1 MRRVAIALLLLVAVA
16 LAAGTALAR
25 PPATPALRV
34 VERTPLVVR
43 GANFHS
49 TERVTLRA
57 LGVVRVV
64 HTTASGVFRTRL
76 GAAPTDR
83 CSFLVVAVG
92 ASGDHARARVF
103 PPRAMC
109 APAKSP

>member
-34 VERTPLVVR
+34 VKRTPLVVR

-57 LGVVRVV
+57 PGVVRVV
-64 HTTASGVFRTRL
+64 HTASTSGVF
-76 GAAPTDR
+76 G
-83 CSFLVVAVG
+83 
-92 ASGDHARARVF
+92 
-103 PPRAMC
+103 PRASERLRPT
-109 APAKSP
+109 AARS

>member
-1 MRRVAIALLLLVAVA
+1 MRRVAIALLLLVAVALA

-34 VERTPLVVR
+34 VKRTPLVVR

-57 LGVVRVV
+57 PSVVRVV
-64 HTTASGVFRTRL
+64 HTTASGVFR
-76 GAAPTDR
+76 A
-83 CSFLVVAVG
+83 
-92 ASGDHARARVF
+92 
-103 PPRAMC
+103 PPRSGSDR
-109 APAKSP
+109 PLLVLGRRRRRKR